1 MRICDASRR
10 HAQRQPGPEPS
21 DTVAIM
27 REPATVYGRCRV
39 CRAQMNRLEL
49 PRLKQLGHCRWPR
62 PWPTFAP
69 HGCGYYERTS
79 ESERHWECGGPDGVC
94 ACACA
99 QLEAAGCRLAL
110 AYALLGAPADTT
122 RFGLVADVVATH
134 GDANTAFAPIFSR
147 FMVNVLL

>member
-1 MRICDASRR
+1 M
-10 HAQRQPGPEPS
+10 
-21 DTVAIM
+21 
-27 REPATVYGRCRV
+27 
-39 CRAQMNRLEL
+39 
-49 PRLKQLGHCRWPR
+49 
-62 PWPTFAP
+62 
-69 HGCGYYERTS
+69 
-79 ESERHWECGGPDGVC
+79 C

-147 FMVNVLL
+147 FMVNVLCKSWVVYFGTQGVQKLLRRNFDVLGGLNYSIP